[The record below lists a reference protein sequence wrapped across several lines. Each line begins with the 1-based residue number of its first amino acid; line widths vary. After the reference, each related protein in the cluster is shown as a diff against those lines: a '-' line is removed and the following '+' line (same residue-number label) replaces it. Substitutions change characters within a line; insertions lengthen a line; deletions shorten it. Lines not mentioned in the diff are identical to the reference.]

1 MVGIGGHVGGQV
13 GARRKRGWVRIVLG
27 ILGILFVA
35 VPMLVA
41 ALVIVIGVGRWESLD
56 PEAQGRVPGQV
67 TFDAEDGTTYV
78 VALGTG
84 IINETGGGRSFNT
97 DVARDVRCTI
107 RHPDDSEDTIRGDRQ
122 TSAVTRS
129 GQYAS
134 VGQFEGRGGTTV
146 LDCFATSTDVFGEE
160 RDLPMI
166 VHGSNQTLQYVGYG
180 LLIGSAVVVLGCAG
194 LIVFGA
200 RGRAV

>member
-1 MVGIGGHVGGQV
+1 MVGYGG
-13 GARRKRGWVRIVLG
+13 RKRGWVRIVLG

-35 VPMLVA
+35 VPMLIA

-67 TFDAEDGTTYV
+67 SLDTEEGTTYV

-84 IINETGGGRSFNT
+84 IVNETGGGASFNT

-107 RHPDDSEDTIRGDRQ
+107 QHPGGGEDAIRGDRQ
-122 TSAVTRS
+122 TSSTTHA
-129 GQYAS
+129 GDYAT
-134 VGQFEGRGGTTV
+134 VGRFEGRGGETDV
-146 LDCFATSTDVFGEE
+146 VCEATSKDVFGEE

-166 VHGSNQTLQYVGYG
+166 VHESNQTLQYVGWG
-180 LLIGSAVVVLGCAG
+180 LLFGSVVVFLGCVG
-194 LIVFGA
+194 LIILGV
-200 RGRAV
+200 RGKKV